1 MDQCGKKGPQYSH
14 GYSVGKTW
22 AQILHQEEW
31 RRWSGHSQSE
41 TDEHT
46 DETWRPPA
54 LLIYSCHLKTYLM
67 PLFWDCKLNFD
78 LLSFVHCRNPL
89 SARPD
94 FLILKQNVCN
104 NYLRVTKT
112 LKILQVRG
120 KCPVSWLNTR
130 SILKNHLGVFFEI
143 ISAIDCI
150 TNSLLKVS
158 YCAKIGNLVISQFT
172 SYDFIY
178 VIKPVNDCTSG
189 WNPQLALLLTFS
201 PQAALY

>member
-1 MDQCGKKGPQYSH
+1 MVRSFSKRDRRTHWWNLTSSSSTDLLLPPENIFN
-14 GYSVGKTW
+14 
-22 AQILHQEEW
+22 AFILRLQTKF
-31 RRWSGHSQSE
+31 G
-41 TDEHT
+41 
-46 DETWRPPA
+46 
-54 LLIYSCHLKTYLM
+54 
-67 PLFWDCKLNFD
+67 
-78 LLSFVHCRNPL
+78 LSFVHCRNPL